1 MLTLPWSCLAN
12 LVSQTLCVAAATAA
26 PFWSSRIA
34 GNDGTNLEKEVLSRR
49 SIRKPDA

>member
-26 PFWSSRIA
+26 PFWFIA
-34 GNDGTNLEKEVLSRR
+34 DCRE
-49 SIRKPDA
+49 